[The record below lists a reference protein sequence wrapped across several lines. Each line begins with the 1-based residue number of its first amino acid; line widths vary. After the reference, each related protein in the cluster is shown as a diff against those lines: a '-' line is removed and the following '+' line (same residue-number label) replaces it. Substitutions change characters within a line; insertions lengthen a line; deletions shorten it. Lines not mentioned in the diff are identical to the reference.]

1 MHAHTMLLF
10 YLILILEEVFVVA
23 EVDVVVNTVCV
34 CVWRG
39 RTLSLCIYVDK

>member
-34 CVWRG
+34 WRG

>member
-1 MHAHTMLLF
+1 MLLF

-23 EVDVVVNTVCV
+23 EVDVVNTV

>member
-34 CVWRG
+34 CVTW
-39 RTLSLCIYVDK
+39 SNVVIVYLCR